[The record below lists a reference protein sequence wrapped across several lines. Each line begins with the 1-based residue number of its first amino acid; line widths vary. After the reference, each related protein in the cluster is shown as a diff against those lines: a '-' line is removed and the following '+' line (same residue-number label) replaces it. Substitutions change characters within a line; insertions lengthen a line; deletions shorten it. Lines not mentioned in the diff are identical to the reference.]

1 MVQRGI
7 VPMKF
12 PWVVPNIAR
21 IFAATVALNV
31 LSNTCSTSLPSD
43 SLSAHPLPRSEG
55 HVSRQSG
62 HVFQRDQPKQP
73 GPAPPLTSS
82 HRPGTTA
89 AKKYPATATGKPP
102 KQEAHHL
109 PPKPLNPTKKQA
121 ANHTEKAWT
130 KLATQAS
137 SHHRLSVL
145 TTSGRYLGFTNQS
158 RHSVDTWLGVRYAKP
173 PLDDLRF
180 RAPVLLD
187 KNQEDDGKIQLAFD
201 FGDAC
206 PQSPFDPP
214 LDPEV
219 DISEDCLYL
228 NVYRPSSANSKSLLP
243 VLVWIHGGGYT
254 FGTGAATDG
263 AVLVS
268 SSYDLNKSIIF
279 VSMNYRLNSFGFLN
293 TDDLPLEDLQV
304 GLKDQITCL
313 KWLKLNIKAFGGD
326 PDKIT
331 IWGQSAGAV
340 SVATL
345 VTYLYDT
352 PGATLFRAA
361 IMDSGSPTSHTVP
374 AVSVYDRPGMP
385 YTLLL
390 QLTGCDAPKTSPK
403 FRSTTSDQ
411 LECLRNLKYSVLL
424 KATLKIQGTLP
435 FARQVSIWGPSYKS
449 GSLIDRRPSERIAR
463 GHFLKIPMLI
473 GTNQDEGTRALV
485 GPSLSYSSTSEGSDA
500 FFYSYMTNSSVLDL
514 EQVDSE
520 VYNKVAQ
527 LYPDVPSLGSPFG
540 TGNSTFG
547 LPRIFKRLSAWHGD
561 LHYQAPRRLWARK
574 ASPYSP
580 VYVYY
585 FDGPPASNDEP
596 HDGVSH
602 SSELPLIFGNIDE
615 EDLPLLEIKE
625 TRALAEK
632 VRDRYISFVYEL
644 NPGDDWP
651 AYTPRS
657 QRVMRF
663 NKKVIRGELIQ
674 DDWRAEQ
681 LKYLNSGPA
690 LDTYL
695 T

>member
-1 MVQRGI
+1 
-7 VPMKF
+7 MKF
-12 PWVVPNIAR
+12 PWVVPNTAR
-21 IFAATVALNV
+21 LLAATVALNV
-31 LSNTCSTSLPSD
+31 LPNTCSTILPFD
-43 SLSAHPLPRSEG
+43 PLPAHPLPRSQG
-55 HVSRQSG
+55 HDSRQG
-62 HVFQRDQPKQP
+62 GPVYQRDQSPLPKQQ
-73 GPAPPLTSS
+73 GRAPPLTSS
-82 HRPGTTA
+82 RPVTPA
-89 AKKYPATATGKPP
+89 AKQHPATTTGKPR
-102 KQEAHHL
+102 KQEVHPL
-109 PPKPLNPTKKQA
+109 PPKPLNPTRKQA

-130 KLATQAS
+130 KPATHAS
-137 SHHRLSVL
+137 YPPRLSVL

-173 PLDDLRF
+173 PLEDLRF

-187 KNQEDDGKIQLAFD
+187 KNQEDEGKMQLAFD

-228 NVYRPSSANSKSLLP
+228 NVYRPSSADSKSLLP

-254 FGTGAATDG
+254 YGTGAATDG

-268 SSYDLNKSIIF
+268 SSYDSNKPILF

-293 TDDLPLEDLQV
+293 TDDLPREDLQV

-313 KWLKLNIKAFGGD
+313 KWLKLNIQAFGGD

-331 IWGQSAGAV
+331 IWGQSAGAL

-352 PGATLFRAA
+352 SAATLFRSA

-374 AVSVYDRPGMP
+374 EVNVYDRPGMP
-385 YTLLL
+385 YALLL

-403 FRSTTSDQ
+403 SGSTTSDQ
-411 LECLRNLKYSVLL
+411 LECLRNLEYTVLL

-435 FARQVSIWGPSYKS
+435 FSRQISIWGPSYKS
-449 GSLIDRRPSERIAR
+449 GSLIDRRPSERLAS

-473 GTNQDEGTRALV
+473 GTNKDEGTRSLV

-527 LYPDVPSLGSPFG
+527 LYPDEPSLGSPFG
-540 TGNSTFG
+540 TGNKTFG
-547 LPRIFKRLSAWHGD
+547 LPKIFKRLAAWYGD

-585 FDGPPASNDEP
+585 FDGPPASNEEP

-602 SSELPLIFGNIDE
+602 SSELPLIFGNINE

-651 AYTPRS
+651 AYTPRTN
-657 QRVMRF
+657 RVMRF
-663 NKKVIRGELIQ
+663 NKKVIQGELIQ
-674 DDWRAEQ
+674 DDWRTEQ
-681 LKYLNSGPA
+681 LNYLNSRPA